1 MLRSPLVILHAV
13 LNEGVVSVQDNVIF
27 CNIFPIVFLS
37 LKGNQASSPL
47 LEATLPTEE
56 ASIELLTMT
65 PNLFPLRSLQTQ
77 LIAVQLKWR
86 LFMQPVLLLCCSH
99 SKVVLPHVCM
109 ELQTHQTHL
118 VGSNPAHGVGIGT
131 R

>member
-86 LFMQPVLLLCCSH
+86 LFMQPVLLLCSPLPSH
-99 SKVVLPHVCM
+99 GEPCHTLTWGWVITKTPHTDAGRQKPSM
-109 ELQTHQTHL
+109 
-118 VGSNPAHGVGIGT
+118 
-131 R
+131 